1 MKRNVNRHSGN
12 PAKGGSVQNL
22 KINVIRFIKY
32 IKIYFLISALVI
44 IPGVFSLFKWGLKPS
59 IDFTG
64 GTLLELRLEKQ
75 IEITQMKDAI
85 GKQDIEVGSIQTSGQ
100 NTYLVKAKSIDKDKN
115 IVIQKNLSEKFGK
128 VDELRYEI
136 VGPTLGRELL
146 DKTFIGAILAIF
158 GILSYVAYS
167 FKNIKFGVSA
177 VLALFHDV
185 IVVTGAFSLLGH
197 FRGVEVDSLFVTAVL
212 TTMSFSVHDTIVV
225 FDRIRESI
233 RRNPSIPFD
242 TQINK
247 AITETMVRSLNNSLT
262 IIFML
267 LALFLLGGETI
278 KWFVFAL
285 LIGTVSGTY
294 SSPFT
299 ATPILYL
306 LTLWEKR
313 KR

>member
-1 MKRNVNRHSGN
+1 M
-12 PAKGGSVQNL
+12 
-22 KINVIRFIKY
+22 INFIKY
-32 IKIYFLISALVI
+32 LKIYFLISALVI
-44 IPGVFSLFKWGLKPS
+44 IPGIFSLLKWQLKPS

-64 GTLLELRLEKQ
+64 GTLLELKLEKPGEVDKLKEI
-75 IEITQMKDAI
+75 IE
-85 GKQDIEVGSIQTSGQ
+85 KQKVSIGSIQTSGQ
-100 NTYLVKAKSIDKDKN
+100 NVFLVKAKQIDKDKN
-115 IVIQKNLSEKFGK
+115 LAIQKALSEKFGQI
-128 VDELRYEI
+128 DELRYEI

-146 DKTFIGAILAIF
+146 EKTVIGALLAVL

-167 FKNIKFGVSA
+167 FKNIKFGIAA

-185 IVVTGAFSLLGH
+185 IVVTGIFSLLGH
-197 FRGVEVDSLFVTAVL
+197 FAGVEVDSLFVTAVL

-225 FDRIRESI
+225 FDRIRESV
-233 RRNPSIPFD
+233 RRNQTIPFE

-262 IIFML
+262 IVFML
-267 LALFLLGGETI
+267 LALFLLGGETV

-285 LIGTVSGTY
+285 LVGTISGTY

-306 LTLWEKR
+306 LSEWEKR
-313 KR
+313 KK